1 MEGEKFH
8 FSRSV
13 RLFSRSMHT
22 RVYIRENKTRV
33 GRFAYPVMNLNRPMN
48 IYTVIR
54 LFSSPVLVRKSLK
67 PTRPLFAFR
76 PREENRPRF
85 SAIFIRD
92 PRNEQENRNRIFRT
106 NFGTFNSVFD
116 LENVRVNIRVDLKG
130 NFSRNHDYSSF

>member
-1 MEGEKFH
+1 
-8 FSRSV
+8 
-13 RLFSRSMHT
+13 MHT

-48 IYTVIR
+48 IYMVIR

-92 PRNEQENRNRIFRT
+92 PRNEQENRKSNISNKLW
-106 NFGTFNSVFD
+106 NFQLD
-116 LENVRVNIRVDLKG
+116 LENVRVNTRVDLKG

>member
-1 MEGEKFH
+1 
-8 FSRSV
+8 
-13 RLFSRSMHT
+13 MHT

-85 SAIFIRD
+85 SAIFILFVIHETSR
-92 PRNEQENRNRIFRT
+92 RIENRLFGT
-106 NFGTFNSVFD
+106 NFGIFNSVFD
-116 LENVRVNIRVDLKG
+116 LENVRVNTRVDLKG